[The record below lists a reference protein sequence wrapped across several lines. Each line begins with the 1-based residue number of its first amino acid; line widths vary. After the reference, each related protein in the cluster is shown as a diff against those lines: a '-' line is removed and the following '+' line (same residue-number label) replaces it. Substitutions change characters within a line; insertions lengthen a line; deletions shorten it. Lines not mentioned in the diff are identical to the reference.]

1 MKFIDFEAIDSTN
14 TYLKHNH
21 NNLEDFTFVSA
32 KYQSKG
38 RGRGSR
44 VWKSENGTNLLF
56 SLLIKEE
63 SLINKFKDISIIS
76 AYSLI
81 QVLEEKYGINHEI
94 AVQDVLD
101 FIQLLKEH
109 DMVVIQ

>member
-56 SLLIKEE
+56 SLLIKEKI
-63 SLINKFKDISIIS
+63 LIEKFKDISIIKS
-76 AYSLI
+76 KSNI
-81 QVLEEKYGINHEI
+81 DIVKICE
-94 AVQDVLD
+94 
-101 FIQLLKEH
+101 
-109 DMVVIQ
+109 

>member
-81 QVLEEKYGINHEI
+81 QVLEEKQNAQGVNN
-94 AVQDVLD
+94 AQRGPQPPAAPQGL
-101 FIQLLKEH
+101 FTGKAA
-109 DMVVIQ
+109 